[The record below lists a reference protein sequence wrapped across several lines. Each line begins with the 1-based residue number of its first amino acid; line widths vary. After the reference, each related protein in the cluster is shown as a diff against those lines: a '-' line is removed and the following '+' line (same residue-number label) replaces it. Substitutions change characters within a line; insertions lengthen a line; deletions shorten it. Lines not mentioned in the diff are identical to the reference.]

1 VNRASGEAGLVRAL
15 GVWGLAASIVN
26 ITIGGGI
33 FRAPGT
39 QEVSGR
45 LGAAAPLAYV
55 VCAIAM
61 TFVVLCFAEAGS
73 RVSLT
78 GGPYAYV
85 ERAFGS
91 LAGFAIG
98 WLLWVTGTIATAA
111 VATIFV
117 DAAQHMIGVT
127 SLGMRTG
134 LLLGIF
140 LVVGTINVLGVRF
153 GARLNIASTI
163 AKLLPL
169 ALLIVLGL
177 ANLDPAYVRWET
189 TPTAAEL
196 TRASVFLV
204 FVFAGIESALVPS
217 GEVKDPGRTVPRA
230 VLLALGIVTVV
241 YLLVQISTQGVL
253 GPSLAGRSAPLAD
266 AAGVVMGPFGAALL
280 GIAVVLSTF
289 GYLCGMILAIPR
301 ALFAFARDGV
311 LPRSLANVHPRFRTP
326 WIAII
331 AQTAIALVLA
341 LSSGFEPLVILANVA
356 VLFVFLGCAAAAW
369 QLRRKGI
376 RDDASASVKPVPGSF
391 LAPPLAIVI
400 IVVLLT
406 SIRPR
411 EWVVSGIVAGIGLL
425 LWFFAHLRG
434 QASARARNA
443 SGEPRTAATVPDA
456 GAAEHRP

>member
-1 VNRASGEAGLVRAL
+1 VTRPSGEAGLVRAL

-39 QEVSGR
+39 MEVTGR
-45 LGAAAPLAYV
+45 LGAAAPLAYI

-61 TFVVLCFAEAGS
+61 MFVVLCFAEAGS
-73 RVSLT
+73 RVALT

-91 LAGFAIG
+91 FAGFSIG
-98 WLLWVTGTIATAA
+98 WLLWLTGTIATAA
-111 VATIFV
+111 VATIFA
-117 DAAQHMIGVT
+117 DAAQGMIGV
-127 SLGMRTG
+127 SSAPIRAA
-134 LLLGIF
+134 LLVTVF
-140 LVVGTINVLGVRF
+140 ATVTAINVLGVRF
-153 GARLNIASTI
+153 GARLNFASTI

-169 ALLIVLGL
+169 GLLIVLGL
-177 ANLDPAYVRWET
+177 MNLNMDHLRWST
-189 TPTAAEL
+189 APTSGDL
-196 TRASVFLV
+196 TRASVFLI

-217 GEVKDPGRTVPRA
+217 GEVRDPARTVPKA
-230 VLLALGIVTVV
+230 VILALAIVTIV
-241 YLLVQISTQGVL
+241 YVLVQVTAQGVL
-253 GPSLAGRSAPLAD
+253 GPSLAGRTAPLAD
-266 AAGVVMGPFGAALL
+266 VATALMGPFGGGLL
-280 GIAVVLSTF
+280 GVAVVLSTF

-311 LPRSLANVHPRFRTP
+311 LPRALASVHPRFHTP

-331 AQTAIALVLA
+331 VQGVLALALA

-376 RDDASASVKPVPGSF
+376 RDEASVSVRPVPGSIV
-391 LAPPLAIVI
+391 APPLAAIV

-406 SIRPR
+406 SVTRR
-411 EWVVSGIVAGIGLL
+411 EWIVSIGIAALGML

-434 QASARARNA
+434 RVA
-443 SGEPRTAATVPDA
+443 TAAREGAGGAGPA
-456 GAAEHRP
+456 GAVEARRDDPA

>member
-1 VNRASGEAGLVRAL
+1 VTHPSGEAGLVRAL

-55 VCAIAM
+55 VCALAM

-85 ERAFGS
+85 ERAFGGF
-91 LAGFAIG
+91 AGFVVG
-98 WLLWVTGTIATAA
+98 WQLWLTGTIATAA
-111 VATIFV
+111 VATIFA
-117 DAAQHMIGVT
+117 DGAQRMIGVT
-127 SLGMRTG
+127 SLGLRTG
-134 LLLGIF
+134 LLVAVFTL
-140 LVVGTINVLGVRF
+140 VGTINVLGVKF
-153 GARLNIASTI
+153 GARLNFASTI
-163 AKLLPL
+163 AKLVPL
-169 ALLIVLGL
+169 ALLIVVGL
-177 ANLDPAYVRWET
+177 ANLDPVNVRWEREA
-189 TPTAAEL
+189 TPSASDL

-217 GEVKDPGRTVPRA
+217 GEVRDPARTVPKA

-241 YLLVQISTQGVL
+241 YLLVQISVQGVL

-266 AAGVVMGPFGAALL
+266 AAEVVMGPLGAAML
-280 GIAVVLSTF
+280 GVAVVLSTF

-301 ALFAFARDGV
+301 ALFAFARDGM
-311 LPRSLANVHPRFRTP
+311 LPRSLASVHPRFHTP
-326 WIAII
+326 WIAIVV
-331 AQTAIALVLA
+331 QTLIALILA
-341 LSSGFEPLVILANVA
+341 LSSGFEPLVILANVS

-376 RDDASASVKPVPGSF
+376 RDDASASVKPIPGSA
-391 LAPPLAIVI
+391 LAPPLALIVI
-400 IVVLLT
+400 VALLT

-411 EWVVSGIVAGIGLL
+411 EWLVSGIVAAIGML
-425 LWFFAHLRG
+425 LWFFSHLR
-434 QASARARNA
+434 ARAA
-443 SGEPRTAATVPDA
+443 K
-456 GAAEHRP
+456 AAESAS